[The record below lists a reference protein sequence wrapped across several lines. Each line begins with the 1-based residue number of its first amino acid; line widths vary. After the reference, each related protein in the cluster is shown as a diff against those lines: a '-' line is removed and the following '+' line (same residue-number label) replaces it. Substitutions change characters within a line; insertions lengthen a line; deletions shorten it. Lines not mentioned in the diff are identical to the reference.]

1 VCFGFGFLAEKR
13 AKAVVFLSV
22 LVRKSEWKKKGKRE
36 REGKSNDKRVI
47 LVDQYVSRD

>member
-22 LVRKSEWKKKGKRE
+22 LVRKSEWKKKR
-36 REGKSNDKRVI
+36 
-47 LVDQYVSRD
+47 